1 MKRNGFTLI
10 ELLVVVA
17 IIGILAAV
25 GVVAYSGY
33 TSAAKSNAAKAN
45 HNLTIKYLHSTF
57 LKTTLNEG
65 YLEGYISVKDFN
77 CSRSQNVKIFP
88 NTETSVMNYMVYH
101 LQCIVKDHPFNN
113 KQYPALGFG
122 PRGILGSVEFYSR
135 CTNKKP
141 MIHIETVYNDKN
153 DKLENAIDISEFG
166 GYC

>member
-113 KQYPALGFG
+113 KQ
-122 PRGILGSVEFYSR
+122 RNI
-135 CTNKKP
+135 
-141 MIHIETVYNDKN
+141 IHAGEMFIDQRIRDITTDKN
-153 DKLENAIDISEFG
+153 GRLIIAGDIGSLIIVNRTDKDIP
-166 GYC
+166 